1 MKDAVYDD
9 GHGPASYALTLHFIS
24 QTGMTAAELAKKYQD
39 NVLQQ
44 LLEKKVENLRNE
56 REKAE
61 EKRIRNKPKVR
72 RL

>member
-1 MKDAVYDD
+1 MKDAVHDD

-44 LLEKKVENLRNE
+44 VILLSND
-56 REKAE
+56 KA
-61 EKRIRNKPKVR
+61 NTFVSY
-72 RL
+72 